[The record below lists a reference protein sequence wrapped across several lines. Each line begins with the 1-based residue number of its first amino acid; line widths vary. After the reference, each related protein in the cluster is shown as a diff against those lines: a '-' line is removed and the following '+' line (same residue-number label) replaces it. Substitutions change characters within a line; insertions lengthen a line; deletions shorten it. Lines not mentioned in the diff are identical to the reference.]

1 MEQVLSQNLEIRDLD
16 LGNKA
21 MFPYSSLGAG
31 LFYMLLYS
39 IYLAI

>member
-1 MEQVLSQNLEIRDLD
+1 MEQVLSQNLEIRD